1 MMFKQGKSVLAPE
14 VRQAIYDTW
23 IDHSIASTD
32 NRNNHASV
40 QTSKKEYIQR
50 HYGIENKTF
59 QLEESKKKHGRVKNS
74 ANQMIVTETVCSIH
88 KSLLDKGFNV
98 SLGSVLN
105 LKPFFVTYGS
115 ENEMSL
121 CLCKL
126 CLNTKFLFDALMSNA
141 KKDDDESHTSTLH
154 F

>member
-1 MMFKQGKSVLAPE
+1 MMFIQGKSVLAPE

-59 QLEESKKKHGRVKNS
+59 QLEESKNKHGRVKNS
-74 ANQMIVTETVCSIH
+74 ANHMIVTELFAQYISHYWTKVLMFLLGLYSI
-88 KSLLDKGFNV
+88 
-98 SLGSVLN
+98 
-105 LKPFFVTYGS
+105 
-115 ENEMSL
+115 
-121 CLCKL
+121 
-126 CLNTKFLFDALMSNA
+126 
-141 KKDDDESHTSTLH
+141 
-154 F
+154 